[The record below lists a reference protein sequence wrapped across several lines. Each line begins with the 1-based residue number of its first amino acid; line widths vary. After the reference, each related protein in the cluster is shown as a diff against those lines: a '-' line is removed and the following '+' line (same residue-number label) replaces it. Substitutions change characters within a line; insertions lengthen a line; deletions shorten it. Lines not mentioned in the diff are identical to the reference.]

1 VGQSVAFSELVT
13 MSQQQH
19 HQSSQIVQE
28 FQQQSAQYEQQTGQS
43 QQQTGQYE
51 QQTQWVKSAQYKQ
64 VFLYSF
70 KKIEIKKS
78 IFL

>member
-1 VGQSVAFSELVT
+1 VGQSVAFSVLVT

-28 FQQQSAQYEQQTGQS
+28 FQQQSAQYEQQTGQVE
-43 QQQTGQYE
+43 QQTGQYE

-64 VFLYSF
+64 VL
-70 KKIEIKKS
+70 KRDKIKIQ
-78 IFL
+78 F